1 MAELNGWVIFLSI
14 VASFI
19 AILLTMIGFLLKY
32 GIDNIRGDINSIWE
46 WIKESDRDRLLMS
59 NEIATL
65 KSEMKT
71 IIETVRNMASR
82 CSEIHMSGGKRWSDP
97 AVRPLAPNGVF
108 KEPNNSGGD

>member
-1 MAELNGWVIFLSI
+1 MADVNGWIIFFGI
-14 VASFI
+14 VGSFI
-19 AILLTMIGFLLKY
+19 TILLAVIGVLMKY
-32 GIDNIRGDINSIWE
+32 GIDAIRGDIKSIWE

-71 IIETVRNMASR
+71 LIETVRNIASR

-97 AVRPLAPNGVF
+97 AVRPIP
-108 KEPNNSGGD
+108 EGGLSRELHSENP